1 MIWPKMN
8 LKKKMHWSVKL
19 NDVRI
24 RKVKILCF
32 LWIEQQKLNEKL
44 HQGSR
49 FSIVF
54 CAIFLLMTARPDPDT
69 EKNKIAN
76 SFLII

>member
-1 MIWPKMN
+1 MN

-54 CAIFLLMTARPDPDT
+54 CAIFLLMTPIQIL
-69 EKNKIAN
+69 KKIEL
-76 SFLII
+76 LIHS

>member
-1 MIWPKMN
+1 MN

-44 HQGSR
+44 HQGSK

-54 CAIFLLMTARPDPDT
+54 CAIFLLMTQIQIL
-69 EKNKIAN
+69 KKIKL
-76 SFLII
+76 LIHS

>member
-1 MIWPKMN
+1 MTKN
-8 LKKKMHWSVKL
+8 EFKKKMHLSVKL

-54 CAIFLLMTARPDPDT
+54 CAIFLLMTPIQIL
-69 EKNKIAN
+69 KKIKL
-76 SFLII
+76 LIHF

>member
-1 MIWPKMN
+1 MAKN
-8 LKKKMHWSVKL
+8 DFKKKMHLSVKL

-54 CAIFLLMTARPDPDT
+54 CAIFLLMTPIQIL
-69 EKNKIAN
+69 KKIEL
-76 SFLII
+76 LIHS

>member
-1 MIWPKMN
+1 MAKN
-8 LKKKMHWSVKL
+8 ELKKKMHWSVKL

-54 CAIFLLMTARPDPDT
+54 CAIFLLMTPIQIL
-69 EKNKIAN
+69 KKIKL
-76 SFLII
+76 LIHS